1 MKKEKNLDK
10 KDEEV
15 VSSIDYKPILTYVI
29 LVSLIMISA
38 FMVVYQVYAYRHD
51 FREFNTHMRELEDI
65 NAEWGRLLI
74 EQQTF
79 GATAQIG
86 TRAVTQLRMYSP
98 PTSQTVVISLPAET
112 AKNP

>member
-1 MKKEKNLDK
+1 MKAESVEEQVSTTDHLARK
-10 KDEEV
+10 K
-15 VSSIDYKPILTYVI
+15 IITYSMITLMV
-29 LVSLIMISA
+29 LVSA
-38 FMVVYQVYAYRHD
+38 FMVVYQVYLYRHD
-51 FREFNTHMRELEDI
+51 FRAFNTHMREREDI

-98 PTSQTVVISLPAET
+98 PTAQTAVISLPTTPEQN
-112 AKNP
+112 K

>member
-1 MKKEKNLDK
+1 MKEQIVEESTQKLTIK
-10 KDEEV
+10 KFIV
-15 VSSIDYKPILTYVI
+15 YGILI
-29 LVSLIMISA
+29 FLVLMSA
-38 FMVVYQVYAYRHD
+38 FMVVMQVFAYRHD
-51 FREFNTHMRELEDI
+51 FRDLNSYMREREDI

-98 PTSQTVVISLPAET
+98 PAAQTVVISLPSESEQ
-112 AKNP
+112 KK

>member
-1 MKKEKNLDK
+1 MKSESVEQK
-10 KDEEV
+10 KPQHLGRKKLLV
-15 VSSIDYKPILTYVI
+15 YTILTT
-29 LVSLIMISA
+29 LVLISA
-38 FMVVYQVYAYRHD
+38 FMVVYQVYLYRHD
-51 FREFNTHMRELEDI
+51 FREFNTHMRDREDI

-98 PTSQTVVISLPAET
+98 PTAQTVVISLPTEPEQ
-112 AKNP
+112 KK

>member
-1 MKKEKNLDK
+1 MKSETLAQK
-10 KDEEV
+10 KPQHLGRKKLLV
-15 VSSIDYKPILTYVI
+15 YTILTA
-29 LVSLIMISA
+29 LVLISA
-38 FMVVYQVYAYRHD
+38 FMVVYQVYLYRHD
-51 FREFNTHMRELEDI
+51 FREFNTHMRDREDI

-98 PTSQTVVISLPAET
+98 PTAQTVVISLPTKPEQN
-112 AKNP
+112 K

>member
-1 MKKEKNLDK
+1 MKEEGIAK
-10 KDEEV
+10 KGN
-15 VSSIDYKPILTYVI
+15 KLVI
-29 LVSLIMISA
+29 QKTLVYTFLVGIVLISA
-38 FMVVYQVYAYRHD
+38 FMVVLQVFSYRHD
-51 FREFNTHMRELEDI
+51 FRELNSYMREREDI

-98 PTSQTVVISLPAET
+98 PAAQTVVISLPATEPEQ
-112 AKNP
+112 KK

>member
-1 MKKEKNLDK
+1 MKSETLAQK
-10 KDEEV
+10 KPQHLGRKKLFV
-15 VSSIDYKPILTYVI
+15 YTILTA
-29 LVSLIMISA
+29 LVLISA
-38 FMVVYQVYAYRHD
+38 FMVVYQVYLYRHD
-51 FREFNTHMRELEDI
+51 FREFNTHMRDREDI

-98 PTSQTVVISLPAET
+98 PTAQTVVISLPPEPEQ
-112 AKNP
+112 KK

>member
-1 MKKEKNLDK
+1 MKEEIVEERNNRQAIK
-10 KDEEV
+10 KA
-15 VSSIDYKPILTYVI
+15 IFYAFLLF
-29 LVSLIMISA
+29 LVLGSA
-38 FMVVYQVYAYRHD
+38 FMVVLQVFAYRHD
-51 FREFNTHMRELEDI
+51 FRELNGYMRERETI

-98 PTSQTVVISLPAET
+98 PAAQTVVISLPSEPEQ
-112 AKNP
+112 KK

>member
-1 MKKEKNLDK
+1 MK
-10 KDEEV
+10 EETVETKGSKPLLKPLLVYGLLIVLV
-15 VSSIDYKPILTYVI
+15 VG
-29 LVSLIMISA
+29 SA
-38 FMVVYQVYAYRHD
+38 FMVVLQVFAYRHD
-51 FREFNTHMRELEDI
+51 FRDLNAYMREREDI

-98 PTSQTVVISLPAET
+98 PPSQTVVISLPTET
-112 AKNP
+112 EQKK

>member
-1 MKKEKNLDK
+1 MKQDIEEQTPQSLVRK
-10 KDEEV
+10 KIIIYAV
-15 VSSIDYKPILTYVI
+15 LTAGIL
-29 LVSLIMISA
+29 ISA
-38 FMVVYQVYAYRHD
+38 FMVVYQVYLYRHD
-51 FREFNTHMRELEDI
+51 FREYNAHMREREDI

-98 PTSQTVVISLPAET
+98 PTSQTVVISLPTE
-112 AKNP
+112 AKQKK

>member
-1 MKKEKNLDK
+1 MKQDIVEDK
-10 KDEEV
+10 VTHTFARKKT
-15 VSSIDYKPILTYVI
+15 ITYVVLTAFI
-29 LVSLIMISA
+29 LISA
-38 FMVVYQVYAYRHD
+38 FMVVYQVYLYRHD
-51 FREFNTHMRELEDI
+51 FREYNAHMREREDI

-98 PTSQTVVISLPAET
+98 PTAQTVVISLPTEP
-112 AKNP
+112 KQKK

>member
-1 MKKEKNLDK
+1 MKTEDAIVEPTEKKRWLK
-10 KDEEV
+10 KGMLYCLLFALVFFSAIMV
-15 VSSIDYKPILTYVI
+15 VFQVFEYRQDYRQL
-29 LVSLIMISA
+29 SA
-38 FMVVYQVYAYRHD
+38 FN
-51 FREFNTHMRELEDI
+51 REKEAL

-98 PTSQTVVISLPAET
+98 PTAQTVVISLPMTSSEQ
-112 AKNP
+112 KN

>member
-1 MKKEKNLDK
+1 MKAESVEEHAAPVGQLARK
-10 KDEEV
+10 KV
-15 VSSIDYKPILTYVI
+15 VVYAVLT
-29 LVSLIMISA
+29 SLILISA
-38 FMVVYQVYAYRHD
+38 FMVVYQVYLYRHD
-51 FREFNTHMRELEDI
+51 FREFNTFMREREDI

-98 PTSQTVVISLPAET
+98 PTAQTAVISLSTQPA
-112 AKNP
+112 K

>member
-1 MKKEKNLDK
+1 MKKQLTEEKSEKLAIK
-10 KDEEV
+10 K
-15 VSSIDYKPILTYVI
+15 L
-29 LVSLIMISA
+29 LIFGLLLFAVMGSA
-38 FMVVYQVYAYRHD
+38 FMVVLQVFEYRHD
-51 FREFNTHMRELEDI
+51 FRELNTYMREREDI

-98 PTSQTVVISLPAET
+98 PAGQTVVISLPAET
-112 AKNP
+112 DQKK

>member
-1 MKKEKNLDK
+1 MKQEQESTDEKSAEPFISK
-10 KDEEV
+10 KSMV
-15 VSSIDYKPILTYVI
+15 YILLTVGV
-29 LVSLIMISA
+29 LISA
-38 FMVVYQVYAYRHD
+38 FMVVYQVYLYRHD
-51 FREFNTHMRELEDI
+51 FREFNTHMREREDI

-98 PTSQTVVISLPAET
+98 PTAQTVVISLPTEP
-112 AKNP
+112 KQNK

>member
-1 MKKEKNLDK
+1 MKSETVEQK
-10 KDEEV
+10 KPQHLGRKKLLV
-15 VSSIDYKPILTYVI
+15 YTILTT
-29 LVSLIMISA
+29 LVLISA
-38 FMVVYQVYAYRHD
+38 FMVVYQVYLYRHD
-51 FREFNTHMRELEDI
+51 FREFNTHMRDREDI

-98 PTSQTVVISLPAET
+98 PTTQTVVISLPTEPEQ
-112 AKNP
+112 KR